1 MENDP
6 KWLDLKGKV
15 QAMIDSAIKEEMV
28 LEAQRIKLEYG
39 GENRK
44 LLLQIIYGI
53 FGFEYKYYLE
63 RTIMGGGIQ
72 MEYSDSTK
80 GRGCIASMLPQ

>member
-15 QAMIDSAIKEEMV
+15 QSMIDSALKEEMV

-44 LLLQIIYGI
+44 LFLQIIYGI
-53 FGFEYKYYLE
+53 FGLEYKYYLE
-63 RTIMGGGIQ
+63 RIIMKKITNGIQ
-72 MEYSDSTK
+72 
-80 GRGCIASMLPQ
+80 